1 MRLLQGNVFPNEHE
15 NKYATGDDFGQ
26 LFTENMDSLYFLAF
40 LLTGD
45 HETAEQCFVTS
56 LEDSLRS
63 NHVFAGWAHLW
74 AKQAV
79 IKNAVHLLQPHP
91 ASGELAVA
99 DASAVDARLLSIQNA
114 YFQVGDVVALEPFA
128 RFVFVLSVLEQYSQR
143 ECALM
148 LGTSVKEVR
157 KVRVQAIGQVLN
169 SLDTVP
175 LRTRAV

>member
-1 MRLLQGNVFPNEHE
+1 MHLLQAPFPDEYA
-15 NKYATGDDFGQ
+15 NKYVTKDDFGR

-40 LLTGD
+40 LLTSD
-45 HETAEQCFVTS
+45 HEKAEQCFIAG

-63 NHVFAGWAHLW
+63 SHVFAGWAHLW

-79 IKNAVHLLQPHP
+79 IKNAVDLVQPHP
-91 ASGELAVA
+91 ASGELALA
-99 DASAVDARLLSIQNA
+99 DASALEASLLSIQNA
-114 YFQVGDVVALEPFA
+114 YFEVGDVVALEPFA

-143 ECALM
+143 ECALL
-148 LGTSVKEVR
+148 LGSSVREVR

-175 LRTRAV
+175 MRTRAV

>member
-1 MRLLQGNVFPNEHE
+1 MHSLQDPLP
-15 NKYATGDDFGQ
+15 DDANTYVTSDDVGQ

-45 HETAEQCFVTS
+45 HEKAEQCFIAG

-63 NHVFAGWAHLW
+63 NHTFEGWGHLW

-91 ASGELAVA
+91 TSGELALA
-99 DASAVDARLLSIQNA
+99 DASAVDASLLSIQNA
-114 YFQVGDVVALEPFA
+114 YFEVGDVVALEPFA

-148 LGTSVKEVR
+148 LDTSVKEVR
-157 KVRVQAIGQVLN
+157 RVRVQAIEQVVT

-175 LRTRAV
+175 VRTRAV

>member
-1 MRLLQGNVFPNEHE
+1 MQLLQDPFPDEYTNE
-15 NKYATGDDFGQ
+15 YVTRDDFGQ

-45 HETAEQCFVTS
+45 HEKAEQCFVAG

-63 NHVFAGWAHLW
+63 SHVFAGWAHLW

-79 IKNAVHLLQPHP
+79 IKNAVDLVQPHP
-91 ASGELAVA
+91 ASGELALA
-99 DASAVDARLLSIQNA
+99 DASALEASLLSIQNA
-114 YFQVGDVVALEPFA
+114 YFEVGDVVALEPFA

-143 ECALM
+143 ECALL
-148 LGTSVKEVR
+148 LGSSVREVR

-175 LRTRAV
+175 MRTRAV

>member
-1 MRLLQGNVFPNEHE
+1 MQLLQDPFPDEYA
-15 NKYATGDDFGQ
+15 NKYVTRDDFGR
-26 LFTENMDSLYFLAF
+26 LFTENMDSLYFLAL

-45 HETAEQCFVTS
+45 HGKAEQCFVAG

-79 IKNAVHLLQPHP
+79 IKNSVRLMQPHP
-91 ASGELAVA
+91 VSGELELA
-99 DASAVDARLLSIQNA
+99 DASAVDASLLSIQNA
-114 YFQVGDVVALEPFA
+114 YFEVGDVVALEPFA

-143 ECALM
+143 ECALL

-157 KVRVQAIGQVLN
+157 KVRALAIGRVLN

-175 LRTRAV
+175 MRTRAV